1 MGIVSIVTF
10 WFAAAVALGAS
21 LLAVSRRSPVHGLL
35 WLILSLLAVAVLFF
49 MLGAP
54 FAAALEVVLYAGAIM
69 VLFLFVVM
77 MLNLGKAT
85 DETEASWLPLGVWI
99 TPGVL
104 ALGLGACLIAVVWGG
119 EPYWAGSAMVGPQAV
134 GAALYGP
141 YVIGVELASM
151 LLLAGLV
158 AAYHLGHRTKRAPR
172 GDDG

>member
-1 MGIVSIVTF
+1 MAIVSIITF
-10 WFAAAVALGAS
+10 WFAAVVALGS
-21 LLAVSRRSPVHGLL
+21 SVLAISRRSPVHGLL

-77 MLNLGKAT
+77 MLNLGRAT
-85 DETEASWLPLGVWI
+85 DDTEAAWMPVGAWML
-99 TPGVL
+99 PGVL
-104 ALGLGACLIAVVWGG
+104 ALGLGACVIAVTWSGG
-119 EPYWAGSAMVGPQAV
+119 MQTTSTAMVGPQAV

-158 AAYHLGHRTKRAPR
+158 AAYHLGHRPKRAK
-172 GDDG
+172 GDDA

>member
-1 MGIVSIVTF
+1 MAIVSILTF
-10 WFAAAVALGAS
+10 WFAGAVALGAS
-21 LLAVSRRSPVHGLL
+21 VLAISRRSPVHGLL

-77 MLNLGKAT
+77 MLNLGRET
-85 DETEASWLPLGVWI
+85 DEAEAAWLPVGAWML
-99 TPGVL
+99 PGVL
-104 ALGLGACLIAVVWGG
+104 ALGLGACVIAVTWSGG
-119 EPYWAGSAMVGPQAV
+119 VQNTSGEMIGPQAV

-158 AAYHLGHRTKRAPR
+158 AAYHLGHRTKRPKGEEA
-172 GDDG
+172 